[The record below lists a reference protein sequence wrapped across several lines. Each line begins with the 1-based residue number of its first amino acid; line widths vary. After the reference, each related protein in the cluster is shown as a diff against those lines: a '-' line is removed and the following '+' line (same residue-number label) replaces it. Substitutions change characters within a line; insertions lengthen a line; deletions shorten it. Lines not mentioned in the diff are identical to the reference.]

1 MPLLRI
7 VSLSLLAGAAAL
19 AAPAPTAE
27 WGLEQ
32 LMLDMRL
39 HPSGDSP
46 FKETKYLSTL
56 KVPLVVEGILRYR
69 QPDTLEKEILKPSA
83 ERYVIVGDSVEIW
96 RKDKLQHQVSLA
108 DYPALRGLTGS
119 IIATLGGDLPGL
131 RQHFEPELSGSRE
144 DWTLRLKPRDAEL
157 GRRLERIE
165 IRGQGATIRFFEMR
179 QRNGDRSVMQINS
192 PA

>member
-1 MPLLRI
+1 MQLLRSI
-7 VSLSLLAGAAAL
+7 SLGLLLSASVW
-19 AAPAPTAE
+19 AAPAPVAA

-32 LMLDMRL
+32 LMQDMRE
-39 HPSGDSP
+39 HPGGDTP

-56 KVPLVVEGILRYR
+56 KVPLVVEGVLRYR
-69 QPDTLEKEILKPSA
+69 QPDTLEKEILKPTP
-83 ERYVIVGDSVEIW
+83 ERYVIAGDSVEIW
-96 RKDKLQHQVSLA
+96 RRGKLQHQVSLA
-108 DYPALRGLTGS
+108 DYPAMRGLTGS
-119 IIATLGGDLPGL
+119 IIATMGGDLPSL

-157 GRRLERIE
+157 GRRLDRIE
-165 IRGQGATIRFFEMR
+165 IRGQGPAIRFFEMR